1 MMVDAALRGNLGE
14 APCII
19 QSEAAD
25 QGRACCAVGAA
36 LDRG

>member
-1 MMVDAALRGNLGE
+1 MMEVAALRGNLGE

-19 QSEAAD
+19 QSAAAD
-25 QGRACCAVGAA
+25 QGRACCAVGVA